1 MKFAVERGDFLKALA
16 HGGSVVE
23 KRTTVPILSHV
34 LIQAEDSQLHLT
46 TTDMDLAL
54 VESIPAVV
62 ETPGSITVSAHMLL
76 EIVRKLPDGVKIEA
90 TLNQANDQL
99 TLKAGKSRF
108 NIATLPAEQFPKLT
122 QNDLPFSFK
131 LTAEKLRY
139 LIDRSRFA
147 MSTEETR
154 YFLNGIYFHA
164 HEVNGQKVFRSVATD
179 AHRLACIEVPVPEG
193 AESIPGIIVGRKT
206 ITEIRKL
213 INDENPEAEI
223 TISLSPQR
231 VEFKLPQATL
241 SSRLVDGTY
250 PDYEQAIPKGNDKP
264 VIVDAK
270 DFAKAVDRVA
280 TVTTDKLPVIKISV
294 AKNKLT
300 LVAASSELGDATEEM
315 EVDFPFDHSI
325 EIGFNANYLVDIT
338 SQIGDE
344 AAEILLSDGSAPAI
358 IKGINDKEALFV
370 LMPMRV

>member
-1 MKFAVERGDFLKALA
+1 MKFSVERSEFLKALS
-16 HGGSVVE
+16 HGSSVVE

-34 LIQAEDSQLHLT
+34 HIQGEGGNIHMT

-54 VESIPAVV
+54 VEAVPAVV
-62 ETPGSITVSAHMLL
+62 EAPGAITVSAHMLL
-76 EIVRKLPDGVKIEA
+76 EIVRKLPDGIQIQA
-90 TLNQANDQL
+90 TLNPENDQL

-179 AHRLACIEVPVPEG
+179 AHRLACIEVPVPQG

-223 TISLSPQR
+223 LISVSPQR
-231 VEFKLPQATL
+231 IEFKLPTATL

-250 PDYEQAIPKGNDKP
+250 PDYEQAIPRGNDKP
-264 VIVDAK
+264 IIVDAK

-280 TVTTDKLPVIKISV
+280 TVTTDKLPVIKIVV
-294 AKNKLT
+294 ANNKLT
-300 LVAASSELGDATEEM
+300 LMAASSELGDATEEM
-315 EVDFPFDHSI
+315 EVDFPFDQPV

-344 AAEILLSDGSAPAI
+344 GAEILLSDGSAPAM
-358 IKGINDKEALFV
+358 IKGLNDSEALFV

>member
-1 MKFAVERGDFLKALA
+1 MKFAVERGEFLKALA

-34 LIQAEDSQLHLT
+34 LIHAEGGQLNLT

-54 VESIPAVV
+54 VETIPAVV
-62 ETPGSITVSAHMLL
+62 EKPGAITVSAHMVL
-76 EIVRKLPDGVKIEA
+76 EIVRKLPEGVQIEA
-90 TLNQANDQL
+90 TLNPENDQI

-108 NIATLPAEQFPKLT
+108 NISTLPAEQFPKLT

-164 HEVNGQKVFRSVATD
+164 HEVNGQKVLRSVATD
-179 AHRLACIEVPVPEG
+179 AHRLACIEVDIPEG

-213 INDENPEAEI
+213 INDENAETEI
-223 TISLSPQR
+223 TIRLSPQR
-231 VEFKLPQATL
+231 VEFNLPQATL

-250 PDYEQAIPKGNDKP
+250 PDYEQAIPVGNDKP

-315 EVDFPFDHSI
+315 EVDFPFDQSI
-325 EIGFNANYLVDIT
+325 DIGFNANYLVDIT

>member
-1 MKFAVERGDFLKALA
+1 MKFAVERGEFLKALT

-34 LIQAEDSQLHLT
+34 LIHAEDGQLNLT

-54 VESIPAVV
+54 VETIPAVV
-62 ETPGSITVSAHMLL
+62 EKPGAITVSAHMVL
-76 EIVRKLPDGVKIEA
+76 EIVRKLPEGVQIEA
-90 TLNQANDQL
+90 TLNPENDQIA
-99 TLKAGKSRF
+99 LKAGKSRF
-108 NIATLPAEQFPKLT
+108 NISTLPAEQFPKLT

-164 HEVNGQKVFRSVATD
+164 HEVNGQKVLRSVATD
-179 AHRLACIEVPVPEG
+179 AHRLACIEVDIPDG
-193 AESIPGIIVGRKT
+193 AEAIPGIIIGRKT

-213 INDENPEAEI
+213 INDENAETEI

-231 VEFKLPQATL
+231 VEFKLPQAIL

-250 PDYEQAIPKGNDKP
+250 PDYEQAIPVGNDKP
-264 VIVDAK
+264 IIVDAK

-315 EVDFPFDHSI
+315 EVDFPFDQSI

>member
-1 MKFAVERGDFLKALA
+1 MKFAVERSEFLKALS

-23 KRTTVPILSHV
+23 KRATVPILSHV
-34 LIQAEDSQLHLT
+34 LLHAEGGELHLT

-54 VESIPAVV
+54 VETIPAVV
-62 ETPGSITVSAHMLL
+62 ETPGSITVSAHMVL
-76 EIVRKLPDGVKIEA
+76 EIVRKLPDGVQIEA
-90 TLNQANDQL
+90 TLNPQNDQL

-108 NIATLPAEQFPKLT
+108 NIATLPVEHFPKLT

-179 AHRLACIEVPVPEG
+179 AHRLACIEVNVPQG
-193 AESIPGIIVGRKT
+193 AEEIPGIIVGRKT

-213 INDENPEAEI
+213 INDENAETEI

-231 VEFKLPQATL
+231 IEFKLPQATL

-250 PDYEQAIPKGNDKP
+250 PDYEQAIPRSNDKP

-300 LVAASSELGDATEEM
+300 LSAMSSELGDATEEM
-315 EVDFPFDHSI
+315 EVDFPFDQSI
-325 EIGFNANYLVDIT
+325 DIGFNANYLVDIT

>member
-1 MKFAVERGDFLKALA
+1 MKFAVERGDFLKALT

-34 LIQAEDSQLHLT
+34 LIQADAGQLHLT
-46 TTDMDLAL
+46 TTDMDLTL
-54 VESIPAVV
+54 VESIAAVIEV
-62 ETPGSITVSAHMLL
+62 PGAITVSAHMLL
-76 EIVRKLPDGVKIEA
+76 EIVRKLPDGVQIEA
-90 TLNQANDQL
+90 TLNPGNDQL
-99 TLKAGKSRF
+99 TLKTGKSRF
-108 NIATLPAEQFPKLT
+108 NIATLPAGQFPKLT

-139 LIDRSRFA
+139 LIDRARFA

-164 HEVNGQKVFRSVATD
+164 HEINGQKVFRSVATD
-179 AHRLACIEVPVPEG
+179 AHRLACIEVAVPEG
-193 AESIPGIIVGRKT
+193 AEAIPGIIVGRKT

-213 INDENPEAEI
+213 VNDEGADAEI
-223 TISLSPQR
+223 VISLSPQR
-231 VEFKLPQATL
+231 IEFKLPQATL

-250 PDYEQAIPKGNDKP
+250 PDYEQAIPRNNDKP

-270 DFAKAVDRVA
+270 DFANAVDRVA

-300 LVAASSELGDATEEM
+300 LEAASSELGDATEEM

>member
-1 MKFAVERGDFLKALA
+1 MKFSVERSEFLKALS

-34 LIQAEDSQLHLT
+34 LIQAEGGRLNLT

-54 VESIPAVV
+54 VESIAAVI
-62 ETPGSITVSAHMLL
+62 EIPGSITISAHMLL
-76 EIVRKLPDGVKIEA
+76 EIVRKLQDGIQIEA
-90 TLNQANDQL
+90 TLNPENDQL

-122 QNDLPFSFK
+122 QDDLPFSFK
-131 LTAEKLRY
+131 LTAEKFRY

-164 HEVNGQKVFRSVATD
+164 HEINGQKIFRSVATD
-179 AHRLACIEVPVPEG
+179 AHRLACIEVPIPQG
-193 AESIPGIIVGRKT
+193 AEDIPGIIVGRKT

-213 INDENPEAEI
+213 INDEAAETEI

-231 VEFKLPQATL
+231 VEFKLPRATL

-250 PDYEQAIPKGNDKP
+250 PDYEQAIPLNNDKP
-264 VIVDAK
+264 LIVDAK

-280 TVTTDKLPVIKISV
+280 TVTTDKLPVIKIIVSR
-294 AKNKLT
+294 NKLT

-344 AAEILLSDGSAPAI
+344 AAEILLSDGAAPAI
-358 IKGINDKEALFV
+358 IKGLNDKGALFV

>member
-62 ETPGSITVSAHMLL
+62 EAPGSITVSAHMLL

-164 HEVNGQKVFRSVATD
+164 HEINGQKVFRSVATD